1 MNLFGGA
8 ERYLSSLLNLLRG
21 EKHEIFLITS
31 EWEEIPEVEIVRIDI
46 HAGSS
51 LLSTLEFNRRA
62 SEALR
67 RISPDCSIS
76 LERTPGTDIYRAGDG
91 CHRRWLQIRR
101 KAEGRLRGLSFHASP
116 LHRSLLSIEEKI
128 FLETPRIIANSLM
141 VKRDILKHY
150 PVDEDRLDV
159 IYNGVDLETFSP
171 GDGSE
176 REVIRKMFNIPEDH
190 HLLLFMGSD
199 FRRKGLGVLIA
210 ALPEIEVEASLL
222 VIGRGDTE
230 RYAGLASRYGVQDRV
245 VFGGPVRDPRPFY
258 RGADL
263 FVLPTLYDPFSNAT
277 IEALASG
284 LPVVT
289 TSHNGASE
297 IIQTGRDGYIVT
309 DPFSRQELSEQISRA
324 LENLPLHRSEAR
336 KTAERYPLRDS
347 LNRFLEII
355 KELAENRP

>member
-8 ERYLSSLLNLLRG
+8 ERYLSSLLNLLKR
-21 EKHEIFLITS
+21 ENHEIFLITS
-31 EWEEIPEVEIVRIDI
+31 EWEEIPEVEIVQIDI

-51 LLSTLEFNRRA
+51 LFSTLEFNRRA

-67 RISPDCSIS
+67 SISPDCSIS

-101 KAEGRLRGLSFHASP
+101 KLEGRLKGLSFHLSP
-116 LHRSLLSIEEKI
+116 LHRSLLGIEERI
-128 FLETPRIIANSLM
+128 FLQTPRIIANSRM
-141 VKRDILKHY
+141 VKRDILEYY
-150 PVDEDRLDV
+150 PVDEDRVDV
-159 IYNGVDLETFSP
+159 IYNGVDIDTFSP

-176 REVIRKMFNIPEDH
+176 RKDLRDRFGIPED
-190 HLLLFMGSD
+190 LPIILFMGSD

-245 VFGGPVRDPRPFY
+245 VFGGPVRDPRHFY

-263 FVLPTLYDPFSNAT
+263 FVLPTFYDPFSNAT

-297 IIQTGRDGYIVT
+297 IIKDGTDGYLVT
-309 DPFSRQELSEQISRA
+309 DPFSQQELAELISRA
-324 LENLPLHRSEAR
+324 LENLPLLRSEAR
-336 KTAERYPLRDS
+336 KTAERYPLRNS
-347 LNRFLEII
+347 LKKFLVVIQ
-355 KELAENRP
+355 ELSENKT